1 MDTLRLGIDWAW
13 SVCCLTVITF
23 FLAQSGEGGGVQA
36 NRQEWHFRLQLPLS
50 RVPLS
55 SVLGLLSNAVICG
68 RGAHLQITAPG
79 SGGLVGWGRTT
90 FGVLPW
96 NLSNRNCTTV
106 NGQHLDGSISHK
118 MTFTDTRVSRYW
130 FELMKHQRVNL
141 LLPSQ
146 DVSNSVLSKKNSSI
160 WLQGTTMNCK
170 ELVLGF
176 PEAFVIFL
184 AFFRWFVPEPIVA
197 FILVF
202 TKHFYKKK
210 ICFLNI
216 VLHLL

>member
-1 MDTLRLGIDWAW
+1 MFAVWLSSHFFS
-13 SVCCLTVITF
+13 SVW
-23 FLAQSGEGGGVQA
+23 GGGGGVQA

-146 DVSNSVLSKKNSSI
+146 DVSNSVLSKK
-160 WLQGTTMNCK
+160 
-170 ELVLGF
+170 
-176 PEAFVIFL
+176 
-184 AFFRWFVPEPIVA
+184 IVA
-197 FILVF
+197 FDYKGQQWTARSLFWVSQRPLW
-202 TKHFYKKK
+202 HFWH
-210 ICFLNI
+210 FLDG
-216 VLHLL
+216 LSQSQLWHLF